1 MNFTTLKYFLTAAEE
16 MNITRAA
23 NKLYISQQALSSHIS
38 KLEKELNVKL
48 FNRSPNLSLTQAGR
62 RMVEF
67 ARQAAT
73 LERDIN
79 KMAKDAV
86 SDQVGELRVGISHTC
101 GRAILPSILPR
112 FRTAYPLMDVKLVED
127 NSTVMEEG
135 LRKGE
140 LDLMIDFT
148 TAEREGMVQEKLA
161 EERLFLVVPKSL
173 LKENYSACL
182 DSIKRECDRDL
193 DLFLFERFPF
203 VLLNKGNRVRT
214 VIDAYMEKIGFKPKV
229 VLETENIE
237 TAYELASRG
246 MGVTVYPELFL
257 WCIPRPPLSERS
269 VEFFPFRTPETTG
282 TLVIAHMEEHYQ
294 SKAADN
300 FIEACHQGIDEIR
313 ARQVV

>member
-1 MNFTTLKYFLTAAEE
+1 MNFTTLKYFLTAVEE

-23 NKLYISQQALSSHIS
+23 NKLYISQQALSSHIG
-38 KLEKELNVKL
+38 KLERELNVKL

-62 RMVEF
+62 RMVEY
-67 ARQAAT
+67 AKQAGT
-73 LERDIN
+73 LEREIN
-79 KMAKDAV
+79 QMAKDAV
-86 SDQVGELRVGISHTC
+86 SDQIGELRVGISHTC

-112 FRTAYPLMDVKLVED
+112 FRKAYPLMDVKLVED
-127 NSTVMEEG
+127 VSSTMEEA
-135 LRKGE
+135 LRKGD

-161 EERLFLVVPKSL
+161 EERLFLVVPKPL
-173 LKENYSACL
+173 LIENYSACL
-182 DSIKRECDRDL
+182 DAIISECDRNL

-203 VLLNKGNRVRT
+203 ILLNKGNRVRT
-214 VIDAYMEKIGFKPKV
+214 VIDSYMEQSGFKPQV

-257 WCIPRPPLSERS
+257 WCIPRPSQEERT

-282 TLVIAHMEEHYQ
+282 TLVIAHMKEHYQ
-294 SKAADN
+294 TKAAEN
-300 FIEACHQGIDEIR
+300 FIAACHEGLAEIQGNK
-313 ARQVV
+313 VV